1 MRAGLNDVTDSDET
15 IGQEKRQQSRR
26 APLLA
31 AVGMGALAL
40 GGLWIMRAPI
50 AENLIERELAARHVR
65 ASYSV
70 ASIGPR
76 TQRIENIVLGDPR
89 NPDLTARWVEVDIG
103 FAGLT
108 PRVAAVRADGV
119 RLRGSLVG
127 GQLSLGELDKF
138 MGQGDTAKTVLPD
151 IRVALSDT
159 RGSFQTDYG
168 PVGIDVSGK
177 GNLPAGFRGRVALA
191 MPSATV
197 EGCAAGQVLANL
209 AITMRDGSPR
219 FRGPL
224 TATTVGC
231 PDEGIALSEPRLD
244 VDARIDAQFSR
255 VDADTKLSARAL
267 RASGATLGGINGA
280 ISLVGDALHFEGTGR
295 VGGTSLSTAPAL
307 AGASDLSLRFKG
319 AMPKG
324 RPVEIAAD
332 GVLSV
337 RDVAA
342 RGRDP
347 LAGVASSV
355 AGTPFAPLVAKLA
368 RAVRDAG
375 GNNRFSTRLA
385 MQTTGGSGTASAF
398 GLHFS
403 ADSGARFDLPTG
415 GRASVG
421 WPDRRWML
429 AGKMTMGGGGLPQGS
444 LSLVQGAKG
453 GVSGTLTLDP
463 YAAANARLALTP
475 VRFNAAPNGTSR
487 FETVATLDGP
497 LADGG
502 VKGLTLPLAG
512 AIGGDGTLVLN
523 SGCVP
528 LRWQALRVSTLSLN
542 PAALTLC
549 PEEGGAMLRRAGNR
563 MTGGAHVRGVALAGR
578 IGSSP
583 LTLRA
588 AEVAFALSRNGFRG
602 AGVEAHIG
610 KDDAPV
616 LLGAATLDGAVDKD
630 GVAGRFGGGH
640 GRIGAVPLDLTE
652 MAGRWRFG
660 GGRLDVDGGLRVS
673 DVEAAARFNPVVSKD
688 ARLSLVNGRISA
700 DGRLQ
705 HPTRGAPFA
714 RVEIAHDLSSGAGD
728 ARFTLEQLR
737 FGPGLQPDDLT
748 PLALGVVANVN
759 GAVAGEGA
767 IHWTGEQVTST
778 GRFST
783 EGTNLAAAFGPVEGL
798 STTVNFTDLLGMETA
813 PGQVAR
819 IKSINPGVEVTDGL
833 VRFQLLRGNRARI
846 EDGEWPFAG
855 GRLALLPSTMDFDAK
870 GARNLIFRVTGLD
883 AGAFIN
889 TMELKNISATG
900 AFDGLLPMVFDA
912 SGGRIAGGILVA
924 RQEGMPPLLVENAQN
939 LTVRCDPL
947 RQAGTLSYVG
957 DVSNA
962 DLGTYGKLAFDALK
976 RLRYKCL
983 TILLDGA
990 VDGEFVTRIAINGVN
1005 QGSEESQKSAILR
1018 SFLGIPFIFNVRI
1031 EAPFRG
1037 LLNTYQSF
1045 VDPSALV
1052 RGSLGP
1058 QYQTVLENKLAVQ
1071 PPESD
1076 NGASREGE

>member
-1 MRAGLNDVTDSDET
+1 MNDVTDSDE
-15 IGQEKRQQSRR
+15 IRGQEKRLQSRR

-31 AVGMGALAL
+31 AAGIGALAL

-50 AENLIERELAARHVR
+50 AENLIARELAARNVR
-65 ASYSV
+65 ASYTV

-89 NPDLTARWVEVDIG
+89 NPDLIARWVEVDIG
-103 FAGLT
+103 FTGVT

-119 RLRGSLVG
+119 RLRGSLFG
-127 GQLSLGELDKF
+127 GQLSLGDLDRF
-138 MGQGDTAKTVLPD
+138 MGEGGTAETVLPN
-151 IRVALSDT
+151 IRLALSDT

-168 PVGIDVSGK
+168 PVGIDLSGK
-177 GNLPAGFRGRVALA
+177 GNLPDNFAGRVAAA
-191 MPSATV
+191 MPSARI
-197 EGCAAGQVLANL
+197 EGCAAGRVLANFVISL
-209 AITMRDGSPR
+209 RKGSPR
-219 FRGPL
+219 LRGPL
-224 TATTVGC
+224 TAATIGC
-231 PDEGIALSEPRLD
+231 PDRGIALAAPRLD
-244 VDARIDAQFSR
+244 VDARIDVQFSR
-255 VDADTKLSARAL
+255 VDGETKLSATAL
-267 RASGATLGGINGA
+267 RASGATLGGVNGTLKLSA
-280 ISLVGDALHFEGTGR
+280 DKAHFDGSGR
-295 VGGTSLSTAPAL
+295 IGGSSLSAAPAL
-307 AGASDLSLRFKG
+307 AGASDLSFRFQG

-324 RPVEIAAD
+324 RPVKLAAD
-332 GVLSV
+332 GVLSF
-337 RDVAA
+337 RDMAA

-347 LAGVASSV
+347 LAGAASSV
-355 AGTPFAPLVAKLA
+355 AGTPFAPLVARLS

-375 GNNRFSTRLA
+375 SHNRLSTRLA
-385 MQTTGGSGTASAF
+385 VQMAGPSGTASLSD
-398 GLHFS
+398 LHF
-403 ADSGARFDLPTG
+403 AATSGARIDLSAG
-415 GRASVG
+415 GRASMG
-421 WPDRRWML
+421 WPDRRWAL
-429 AGKMTMGGGGLPQGS
+429 AGGMTIGGGGLPEGA
-444 LSLVQGAKG
+444 LSLVQGPRG
-453 GVSGTLTLDP
+453 GLSGTLDLKP
-463 YAAANARLALTP
+463 YAAANARLALMP
-475 VRFNAAPNGTSR
+475 VRFSAAPDGTSR
-487 FETVATLDGP
+487 FATVATLDGP

-512 AIGGDGTLVLN
+512 GLGRDGALALN
-523 SGCVP
+523 ANCVP
-528 LRWQALRVSTLSLN
+528 LRWQALRISTLALD
-542 PAALTLC
+542 PAVLTLC
-549 PEEGGAMLRRAGNR
+549 PEEGGAMLRMAGGR
-563 MTGGAHVRGVALAGR
+563 MTGGAHVRAVALAGR
-578 IGSSP
+578 IGSTP
-583 LTLRA
+583 LSLRA
-588 AEVAFALSRNGFRG
+588 ADVAFALSRKGFRG
-602 AGVEAHIG
+602 AGVEARMG
-610 KDDAPV
+610 KEDAPV
-616 LLGAATLDGAVDKD
+616 ILGAAMLDGTMDTA

-640 GRIGAVPLDLTE
+640 GRIGTVPLDLTE
-652 MAGRWRFG
+652 MAGRWRFA
-660 GGRLDVDGGLRVS
+660 GGRLDVDGALRVS
-673 DVEAAARFNPVVSKD
+673 DVAAAARFSPVVTKD

-705 HPTRGAPFA
+705 HPTRGLPFA
-714 RVEIAHDLSSGAGD
+714 RIEIAHDLSSGAGD
-728 ARFTLEQLR
+728 ARFTLEKLR
-737 FGPGLQPDDLT
+737 FGEALQPDDLT
-748 PLALGVVANVN
+748 PMALGVVANVK
-759 GAVAGEGA
+759 GAVTGEGA
-767 IHWTGEQVTST
+767 IHWTGDRVTST

-783 EGTNLAAAFGPVEGL
+783 EGINLAAAFGPVEGL
-798 STTVNFTDLLGMETA
+798 STTVNFTDLLAMETA
-813 PGQVAR
+813 PGQVAK
-819 IKSINPGVEVTDGL
+819 IKSINPGVAVTDGR
-833 VRFQLLRGNRARI
+833 VRFQLLSGNRARV

-855 GRLALLPSTMDFDAK
+855 GRLTLLPSTMDFDAK

-889 TMELKNISATG
+889 TMELKNISSTG
-900 AFDGLLPMVFDA
+900 TFDGLLPMVFDA

-924 RQEGMPPLLVENAQN
+924 RQEGMPPLVVENAQN
-939 LTVRCDPL
+939 LTVPCDPM

-1005 QGSEESQKSAILR
+1005 QGSEESQRSAILR